1 MKKIFLLFQMFLVA
15 CAEPERTLLQEES
28 HKNHI
33 RFHPVDTQKYL
44 HMLLDS
50 RLEGEALLK
59 AYDAHYDSMSPP
71 DQLREKN
78 QYPDNV
84 YADLL
89 AHRRSL
95 FKFKK

>member
-1 MKKIFLLFQMFLVA
+1 MMKKIILLFQMFIVA
-15 CAEPERTLLQEES
+15 CAEPERTLLQAES
-28 HKNHI
+28 HA
-33 RFHPVDTQKYL
+33 RLVRPPLDTQKYL
-44 HMLLDS
+44 HVLLDS

-59 AYDAHYDSMSPP
+59 AYDEHYDSMSPS